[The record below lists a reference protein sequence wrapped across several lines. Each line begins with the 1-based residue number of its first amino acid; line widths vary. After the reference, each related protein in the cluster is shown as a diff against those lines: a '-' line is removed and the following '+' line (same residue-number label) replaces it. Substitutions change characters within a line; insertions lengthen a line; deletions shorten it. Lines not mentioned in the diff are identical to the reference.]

1 MVFFQ
6 VKIFL
11 LLVWFVRVS
20 GKIGTYSVPVAL
32 EAQLNPYLISM
43 QHLPVCYQERQ
54 LLVMMCRIQNHR
66 HRPETVSKTH
76 SLSPVWGTPEL
87 GNSLFL
93 LSILLL
99 RKWHGWDGSPAA
111 EALIQ
116 TRWSALWAALCP
128 ESWTEGDSDH
138 LLLDMFTWIT
148 AASSHFLG
156 RTG

>member
-1 MVFFQ
+1 MVFFE

-11 LLVWFVRVS
+11 LLECFVRVS
-20 GKIGTYSVPVAL
+20 GKTGTYSVPVAL
-32 EAQLNPYLISM
+32 EDSLVHTISACSTS
-43 QHLPVCYQERQ
+43 PVCYQERQ
-54 LLVMMCRIQNHR
+54 LLAVMCRIQNHG

-87 GNSLFL
+87 GNFLFL

-99 RKWHGWDGSPAA
+99 RNWHGWDGSPAA

-116 TRWSALWAALCP
+116 TRQSALWAALCLG
-128 ESWTEGDSDH
+128 SWAEGDKDH
-138 LLLDMFTWIT
+138 FLLDVFNWIT

-156 RTG
+156 LIG